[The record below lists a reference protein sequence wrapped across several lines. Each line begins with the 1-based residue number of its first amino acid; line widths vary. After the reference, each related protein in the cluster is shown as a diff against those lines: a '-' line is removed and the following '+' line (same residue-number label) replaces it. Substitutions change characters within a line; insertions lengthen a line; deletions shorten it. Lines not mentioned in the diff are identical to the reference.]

1 MSTVKITD
9 LSEIVPLNANT
20 SNTVLVGVDIPS
32 DITGKISVTTL
43 AAGMFANN
51 ALNVGNNAVVFPGVI
66 GQFASNNE
74 NYLQVNL
81 QNFNQNGSGDY
92 VVTADIGTDETHY
105 IDLGMHNSNASDGTI
120 LNLDGYLF
128 VQGNTGQAGGNLIIG
143 TATTNRDILFVH
155 GGLETSNVIGK
166 VNASG
171 LLLSSGKSIYF
182 GDGTVQTTSFGAAAI
197 YANGAFIQANAA
209 FLKANT
215 PDAIANSAA
224 LYANGAFVQA
234 NAAFLVANTPTHV
247 ANSAALYANGAFAK
261 ANAALANTSGT
272 FAGDLTITGNTSVQA
287 INTGNL
293 TVVGTSSV
301 SGNADFAGIVNVTG
315 AVNMNATLVLSNSNF
330 AATESAVT
338 IKATDAVQNVSQ
350 AGTMLHISGKANTPA
365 RIIFDSF
372 SSNGS
377 AYGIIAGRTA
387 RGTVSSPLATGNN
400 DILMRFA
407 GNGWGTTGFAPLGVA
422 RIDIVAT
429 ENYTDSARGSKIEFY
444 NIRNGTNTVNKI
456 ASFNADTIEFTGTVS
471 PEKGFIYVPRLLGA
485 QTAITI
491 DFAADSMIRAT
502 YSSTLTMSFSNYA
515 YGKVVEV
522 WLTNTAG
529 TGQTINLGVLANN
542 STTGSATLSVASNR
556 SAKLQYFSVNGDL
569 ANTFCAITYA

>member
-1 MSTVKITD
+1 MSTVKISE
-9 LSEIVPLNANT
+9 LPEIVPLNANT

-92 VVTADIGTDETHY
+92 VVTADIGTDATHY
-105 IDLGMHNSNASDGTI
+105 IDLGIHNSNASDGTI
-120 LNLDGYLF
+120 LNLDGYLY
-128 VQGNTGQAGGNLIIG
+128 VQGNTGQSGGNLIIG
-143 TATTNRDILFVH
+143 TATTDRDILFVH

-171 LLLSSGKSIYF
+171 LLLSSSKSIYF
-182 GDGTVQTTSFGAAAI
+182 GDGTVQTTSFGAAAT

-234 NAAFLVANTPTHV
+234 NAAFLIANTPTHV

-400 DILMRFA
+400 DVLMRLA

-444 NIRNGTNTVNKI
+444 NVRNGTNTVNKI

-471 PEKGFIYVPRLLGA
+471 PEKGFIYVPRNLGA

-491 DFAADSMIRAT
+491 DFANDSMIRAT
-502 YSSTLTMSFSNYA
+502 YSSTLTLSFTNYT
-515 YGKVVEV
+515 YGKIVEV

-556 SAKLQYFSVNGDL
+556 SAKLQYFSVDGDL

>member
-20 SNTVLVGVDIPS
+20 SNTVLVGVDIQS

-92 VVTADIGTDETHY
+92 VVTADIGTDTTHY
-105 IDLGMHNSNASDGTI
+105 IDLGIHNSNASDGTI
-120 LNLDGYLF
+120 LNLDGYLY
-128 VQGNTGQAGGNLIIG
+128 VQGNTGQSGGNLIIG
-143 TATTNRDILFVH
+143 TATTDRDILFVH

-182 GDGTVQTTSFGAAAI
+182 GDGTVQTTSFGASST

-387 RGTVSSPLATGNN
+387 RGTVSSPTATANG

-422 RIDIVAT
+422 RIDIVAS
-429 ENYTDSARGSKIEFY
+429 ENYTDSARGSRIELY
-444 NIRNGTNTVNKI
+444 NVRNGTNTVSKI
-456 ASFNADTIEFTGTVS
+456 ASFNADTVEFTGTVS
-471 PEKGFIYVPRLLGA
+471 PEKGFVYTPRLLGA

-491 DFAADSMIRAT
+491 DFSTDSMIRAT
-502 YSSTLTMSFSNYA
+502 YSSTLTISFSNYT
-515 YGKVVEV
+515 YGKVVEC
-522 WLTNTAG
+522 WITNTAG

-542 STTGSATLSVASNR
+542 STTGSATLSVASDR
-556 SAKLQYFSVNGDL
+556 SAKLQYFSIDGDL